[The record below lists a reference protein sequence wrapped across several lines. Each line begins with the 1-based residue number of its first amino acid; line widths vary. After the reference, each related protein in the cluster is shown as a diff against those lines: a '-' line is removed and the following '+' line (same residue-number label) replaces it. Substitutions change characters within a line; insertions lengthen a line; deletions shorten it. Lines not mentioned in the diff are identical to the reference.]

1 MQESAAAVATLP
13 HPVPLRPDAGLWF
26 RRVLV
31 FGPAGLLTAAAGV
44 LMGDLL
50 WRLYGTYNGA
60 LLLLLLLFLALFGL
74 LSLGVM
80 TALAGFCVTVL
91 RLPGINLSR
100 ALTPA
105 DLEQPFGR
113 TAVVY
118 PVFNEPA
125 AEVFARVRAVYRSL
139 ERTGRLG
146 DYEFFILS
154 DSTDPDRQIQ
164 EEYAWA
170 ALCRE
175 FDAFG
180 RIFYR
185 RRTQNTNKKAGNIA
199 DFCQTWG
206 GRYAYML
213 VMDADS
219 VMSGRDIVKL
229 TALMEKHPRTGLLQ
243 TSPRLVHAESL
254 YGRLQQFANR
264 FYGDIF
270 AAGIH
275 FWQGRDGNYWGHNAL
290 IRLDPFTKFCALPD
304 LPGREPFGG
313 KILSHDFV
321 EAALMR
327 RAGWEVWLV
336 WELEGTYEEGPPSL
350 VDSAK
355 RDRRWLQGNLQH
367 TWLVFAGGLHVM
379 SRLHLLLGILGYLA
393 SAFWFLFL
401 LVSSLVTINYR
412 LTGLTL
418 VPAESNLARF
428 VSFTTVQ
435 QGLVIFGATLVML
448 FMPKILALLQC
459 LTDWKRLHGFGGLVP
474 LLCGLVLETLFSSL
488 TAPLVMLFHSRF
500 LLWMLLGRKV
510 EWVAQ
515 QRGALGTG
523 WKEALVTHGWQSLLG
538 AAWLSAAF
546 LLDPVLGWWLTPVWG
561 PVLFAIPISV
571 WSSQPGP
578 GQAFRRLR
586 ILLTPEELSSP
597 QELREAAESASP
609 ENGIL
614 SGRFAEGT
622 ALEGITRVM
631 VDPYVNAVHVSSLE
645 AGQKGP
651 EPGPEVLA
659 AGERLMVDGPEALT
673 LPELRA
679 VTSHVDLVLDLH
691 RRIWLTPFGELSP
704 WWQRAVER
712 YRQ

>member
-1 MQESAAAVATLP
+1 MEEDIPPVVTLP
-13 HPVPLRPDAGLWF
+13 GPVPLRPAPGLWF
-26 RRVLV
+26 RRFLV
-31 FGPAGLLTAAAGV
+31 FGTAGSLTVGAGV
-44 LMGDLL
+44 LMADLL

-80 TALAGFCVTVL
+80 TALAGFLVTVL
-91 RLPGINLSR
+91 RPRGIRLSDSLQPG
-100 ALTPA
+100 
-105 DLEQPFGR
+105 DLERPFCP

-139 ERTGRLG
+139 ERTGRLA
-146 DYEFFILS
+146 DYEFYILS
-154 DSTDPDRQIQ
+154 DSTSPDHQIQ

-175 FDAFG
+175 LDAFG
-180 RIFYR
+180 RIYYR
-185 RRTQNTNKKAGNIA
+185 RRWENTNKKAGNIA

-206 GRYAYML
+206 GRYTYML

-219 VMSGRDIVKL
+219 VMSGQDIVRL
-229 TALMEKHPRTGLLQ
+229 TALMEKHPRVGLLQ

-290 IRLDPFTKFCALPD
+290 IRLEPFTSFCALPD

-327 RAGWEVWLV
+327 RMGWEVWLV

-350 VDSAK
+350 VDSMK

-367 TWLVFAGGLHVM
+367 TWLLFARGLHGM
-379 SRLHLLLGILGYLA
+379 SRLHLLLGIVGYLA

-401 LVSSLVTINYR
+401 LVSSLVALNYR

-418 VPAESNLARF
+418 VTAESTLVRYL
-428 VSFTTVQ
+428 SLTTLE
-435 QGLVIFGATLVML
+435 QGMLIFGITLVML
-448 FMPKILALLQC
+448 LLPKMLAFLQC
-459 LTDWKRLHGFGGLVP
+459 LADWKRLHGFGGLLP
-474 LLCGLVLETLFSSL
+474 LLGGLVIETLYSTA

-515 QRGALGTG
+515 QRGAVGTG
-523 WKEALVTHGWQSLLG
+523 WNEAARTHAWQSLLG
-538 AAWLSAAF
+538 AGWLAGAF
-546 LLDPVLGWWLTPVWG
+546 FLDPVLGWWLTPVWG
-561 PVLFAIPISV
+561 PVLLAIPISV
-571 WSSQPGP
+571 WSSRPGP
-578 GQAFRRLR
+578 GQALRRLR
-586 ILLTPEELSSP
+586 LLLTPEEMATP
-597 QELREAAESASP
+597 VELREAKEGAAP
-609 ENGIL
+609 DGGIL
-614 SGRFAEGT
+614 GERFDANAE
-622 ALEGITRVM
+622 LEGITRAL
-631 VDPYVNAVHVSSLE
+631 VDPYVNAVHVSTLE
-645 AGQKGP
+645 AAGRGP
-651 EPGPEVLA
+651 EPGPETLV
-659 AGERLMVDGPEALT
+659 AGERLMVEGPAALS
-673 LPELRA
+673 PGEIREVA
-679 VTSHVDLVLDLH
+679 SQMDLMLDLH
-691 RRIWLTPFGELSP
+691 RRIWLTPFAELAP

>member
-1 MQESAAAVATLP
+1 MQETSSSVASLP
-13 HPVPLRPDAGLWF
+13 RPVRLPPAPALWLRRL
-26 RRVLV
+26 LV
-31 FGPAGLLTAAAGV
+31 FGIAGLLTATAGT

-60 LLLLLLLFLALFGL
+60 LLLLLLLFVALFGL

-80 TALAGFCVTVL
+80 TALAGFFVTVFGPR
-91 RLPGINLSR
+91 RLSLSQSL
-100 ALTPA
+100 APA
-105 DLEQPFGR
+105 DLHQPFGM

-139 ERTGRLG
+139 ERTGRLA

-154 DSTDPDRQIQ
+154 DSTNPDCQIQ

-170 ALCRE
+170 ALCQE
-175 FDAFG
+175 LDAFG

-185 RRTQNTNKKAGNIA
+185 RRRENTNKKAGNIA

-206 GRYAYML
+206 GRYTYML

-219 VMSGRDIVKL
+219 VMAGEDIVRL
-229 TALMEKHPRTGLLQ
+229 TALMEKHPRVGLLQ

-275 FWQGRDGNYWGHNAL
+275 SWQGRDGNYWGHNAL
-290 IRLDPFTKFCALPD
+290 IRLEPFTAYCALPD

-327 RAGWEVWLV
+327 RGGWEVWLV
-336 WELEGTYEEGPPSL
+336 WELNGTYEEGPPSI

-367 TWLVFAGGLHVM
+367 TWLLFAGGLHIM
-379 SRLHLLLGILGYLA
+379 SRLHLMLGIVGYLA

-401 LVSSLVTINYR
+401 LLSSLIALNYR
-412 LTGLTL
+412 LTGLTQ
-418 VPAESNLARF
+418 VSSESTLARYL
-428 VSFTTVQ
+428 SLTTLE
-435 QGLVIFGATLVML
+435 QGMIIFGATLVML
-448 FMPKILALLQC
+448 LTPKLLAFLQC
-459 LTDWKRLHGFGGLVP
+459 LTDWKRLRGFGGMVA
-474 LLCGLVLETLFSSL
+474 LLGGLVIETLFSTL
-488 TAPLVMLFHSRF
+488 TAPLVMLFHTRF
-500 LLWMLLGRKV
+500 LVWMFLGRKV

-515 QRGALGTG
+515 QRGAVGTS
-523 WKEALVTHGWQSLLG
+523 WKEAVGAHLWQSLLG
-538 AAWLSAAF
+538 GVWLTGAF

-561 PVLFAIPISV
+561 PVLASIPLSV
-571 WSSQPGP
+571 WCSRPGP
-578 GQAFRRLR
+578 GQALRKLRL
-586 ILLTPEELSSP
+586 LLTPEELSP
-597 QELREAAESASP
+597 PVELVEATEGATP
-609 ENGIL
+609 DKGIL
-614 SGRFAEGT
+614 AERFA
-622 ALEGITRVM
+622 ANAQWEGITRAL
-631 VDPYVNAVHVSSLE
+631 VDPYVNAVHVSTLE
-645 AGQKGP
+645 AGGKGP
-651 EPGPEVLA
+651 DPSPEVLA
-659 AGERLMVDGPEALT
+659 AGERLMVEGPQVLK
-673 LPELRA
+673 LDELRA
-679 VTSHVDLVLDLH
+679 VTSHMDLVLDLH
-691 RRIWLTPFGELSP
+691 RRIWLTPFAELAP